1 MKFASTSPSKPE
13 TLCEFI
19 LQSLPIRRAGI
30 AGKMNHRE
38 AVKILDAPEVV
49 KNFYF
54 NPLDWAPNNRI
65 GIALTDSA
73 YILCE
78 GK

>member
-1 MKFASTSPSKPE
+1 
-13 TLCEFI
+13 
-19 LQSLPIRRAGI
+19 
-30 AGKMNHRE
+30 MNHRE
-38 AVKILDAPEVV
+38 AIKILDAPEVV